1 MTTTSAATAPVRDPE
16 LPGLLLR
23 TERDVL
29 LPLLR
34 ATPESAF
41 GFRTACPGWTV
52 RDVLAHCAAA
62 LTRVVEDRLEEGVFS
77 PESNERDIAERAG
90 LPLAALLDELER
102 GMTGAGPVIA
112 AAGGKLDGVA
122 LGEWVHAG
130 DVREAWGLDG
140 AYAGRG
146 LGYALGLLEGVAY
159 RKEMPQIIAEVKGA
173 EGVDGEKLD
182 GWSVP
187 RSLGVPP
194 ENGRPA
200 GRYHGDGPTL
210 IRLYANRPLV
220 GTRYELHGVREGDLH
235 LFDRP
240 PKLDG

>member
-1 MTTTSAATAPVRDPE
+1 MTTMASSAPVRDPE

-23 TERDVL
+23 TERDDL

-34 ATPESAF
+34 ATPESAYDL
-41 GFRTACPGWTV
+41 RTACPGWTV
-52 RDVLAHCAAA
+52 RHVLAHCAAA
-62 LTRVVEDRLEEGVFS
+62 LTRVVEDRLEDGVFS

-102 GMTGAGPVIA
+102 GMTEAGPVIA
-112 AAGGKLDGVA
+112 AAGGKLDGIA

-146 LGYALGLLEGVAY
+146 LPYALGLLEGSAY
-159 RKEMPQIIAEVKGA
+159 AKEMPRIVAEVGGGGA
-173 EGVDGEKLD
+173 
-182 GWSVP
+182 P
-187 RSLGVPP
+187 RQLGVPSP
-194 ENGRPA
+194 DGLPA
-200 GRYHGDGPTL
+200 GRYRGDGPTL
-210 IRLYANRPLV
+210 VRLYANRPLV

-240 PKLDG
+240 PKPDGR

>member
-1 MTTTSAATAPVRDPE
+1 MTTMDSAAPVRDPE

-23 TERDVL
+23 TERDEL

-34 ATPESAF
+34 ATPESAYDL
-41 GFRTACPGWTV
+41 RTACPGWTV
-52 RDVLAHCAAA
+52 RHVLAHCAAA
-62 LTRVVEDRLEEGVFS
+62 LTRVVEDRLEDGVFS

-102 GMTGAGPVIA
+102 GMTEAGPVIA

-146 LGYALGLLEGVAY
+146 LPYALGLLEGSAY
-159 RKEMPQIIAEVKGA
+159 RKEMPRIFADV
-173 EGVDGEKLD
+173 EGEGE
-182 GWSVP
+182 GWGVP
-187 RSLGVPP
+187 RPLGVPAP
-194 ENGRPA
+194 DGRPA

-240 PKLDG
+240 PKPDGR

>member
-1 MTTTSAATAPVRDPE
+1 MTTTASNPAAPVRDPE

-23 TERDVL
+23 TERDAF

-34 ATPESAF
+34 ATPEAAYDL
-41 GFRTACPGWTV
+41 RTACPGWAV
-52 RDVLAHCAAA
+52 RHVLAHCAAA
-62 LTRVVEDRLEEGVFS
+62 LTRVVEDRLEKGVFS
-77 PESNERDIAERAG
+77 PESNERDIAERAE

-102 GMTGAGPVIA
+102 GMTEAGPVIA

-140 AYAGRG
+140 AYAGHG
-146 LGYALGLLEGVAY
+146 LAYALGLLEGVAY
-159 RKEMPQIIAEVKGA
+159 RKEMPQVVADVES
-173 EGVDGEKLD
+173 EGWG
-182 GWSVP
+182 GP
-187 RSLGVPP
+187 RPLGVPSP
-194 ENGRPA
+194 EGRPA
-200 GRYHGDGPTL
+200 GRYRGDGPTL

-240 PKLDG
+240 PKPAD

>member
-1 MTTTSAATAPVRDPE
+1 MTSAPVRDPE

-23 TERDVL
+23 TERDVF

-34 ATPESAF
+34 ATPESAYAL
-41 GFRTACPGWTV
+41 RTACPGWTV
-52 RDVLAHCAAA
+52 RHVLAHCAAA

-77 PESNERDIAERAG
+77 PESNERDIEERDG
-90 LPLAALLDELER
+90 LPLPALLDELER
-102 GMTGAGPVIA
+102 GMTEAGPVIA

-146 LGYALGLLEGVAY
+146 LAYALGLLEGVAY
-159 RKEMPQIIAEVKGA
+159 RKEMPQIVADVDLDVDLEGWGA
-173 EGVDGEKLD
+173 
-182 GWSVP
+182 P
-187 RSLGVPP
+187 RPLGVPSP
-194 ENGRPA
+194 EGRPA

-210 IRLYANRPLV
+210 TRLYANRPLV
-220 GTRYELHGVREGDLH
+220 GTWYELHGVREGDLH

-240 PKLDG
+240 PKLED

>member
-1 MTTTSAATAPVRDPE
+1 MTSAPVRDPE

-23 TERDVL
+23 TERDVF

-34 ATPESAF
+34 ATPESAYAL
-41 GFRTACPGWTV
+41 RTACPGWTV

-62 LTRVVEDRLEEGVFS
+62 LTRVVEDRLEKGVFS
-77 PESNERDIAERAG
+77 PESNERDIEERAG
-90 LPLAALLDELER
+90 LPLPALLDELER
-102 GMTGAGPVIA
+102 GMTEAGPVIA

-146 LGYALGLLEGVAY
+146 LAYALGLLEGVAY
-159 RKEMPQIIAEVKGA
+159 RKEMPRIVADVEGDGA
-173 EGVDGEKLD
+173 
-182 GWSVP
+182 GWGAP
-187 RSLGVPP
+187 RPLGVPSP
-194 ENGRPA
+194 EGRPA

-220 GTRYELHGVREGDLH
+220 GTRYELHGVHEGDLH

-240 PKLDG
+240 PKLDD

>member
-1 MTTTSAATAPVRDPE
+1 MTSAPVRDPE

-23 TERDVL
+23 TERDVF

-34 ATPESAF
+34 ATPESAYAL
-41 GFRTACPGWTV
+41 RTACPGWTV
-52 RDVLAHCAAA
+52 RHVLAHCAAA
-62 LTRVVEDRLEEGVFS
+62 LTRVVEDRLEKGVFS
-77 PESNERDIAERAG
+77 PESNERDIVERDG
-90 LPLAALLDELER
+90 LPLPALLDELER
-102 GMTGAGPVIA
+102 GMTEAGPVIA

-146 LGYALGLLEGVAY
+146 LAYALGLLEGVAY
-159 RKEMPQIIAEVKGA
+159 RKEMPQIVADVDLDVELEGWGA
-173 EGVDGEKLD
+173 
-182 GWSVP
+182 P
-187 RSLGVPP
+187 RPLGVPAP
-194 ENGRPA
+194 EGRPA

-240 PKLDG
+240 PKLED

>member
-1 MTTTSAATAPVRDPE
+1 MTSAPVRDPE

-23 TERDVL
+23 TERDAF

-34 ATPESAF
+34 ATPESAYAL
-41 GFRTACPGWTV
+41 RTACPGWTV
-52 RDVLAHCAAA
+52 RHVLAHCAAA
-62 LTRVVEDRLEEGVFS
+62 LTRVVEDRLEKGVFS
-77 PESNERDIAERAG
+77 PESNERDIEERDG
-90 LPLAALLDELER
+90 LPLPALLDELER
-102 GMTGAGPVIA
+102 GMTEAGPLIA

-146 LGYALGLLEGVAY
+146 LAYALGLLEGVAY
-159 RKEMPQIIAEVKGA
+159 RKEMPQIVADVDLDVELEGWGA
-173 EGVDGEKLD
+173 
-182 GWSVP
+182 P
-187 RSLGVPP
+187 RPLGVPAP
-194 ENGRPA
+194 EGRPA

-240 PKLDG
+240 PKLED

>member
-1 MTTTSAATAPVRDPE
+1 MTSAPVRDPE

-23 TERDVL
+23 TERDVF

-34 ATPESAF
+34 ATPESAYAL
-41 GFRTACPGWTV
+41 RTACPGWTV
-52 RDVLAHCAAA
+52 RHVLAHCAAA
-62 LTRVVEDRLEEGVFS
+62 LTRVVEDRLEKGVFS
-77 PESNERDIAERAG
+77 PESNERDIEERDG
-90 LPLAALLDELER
+90 LPLPALLDELER
-102 GMTGAGPVIA
+102 GMTEAGPVIA

-146 LGYALGLLEGVAY
+146 LAYALGLLEGVAY
-159 RKEMPQIIAEVKGA
+159 RKEMPQIVADVDLDVDL
-173 EGVDGEKLD
+173 EGWG
-182 GWSVP
+182 GP
-187 RSLGVPP
+187 RPLGVPLS
-194 ENGRPA
+194 EGRPA
-200 GRYHGDGPTL
+200 GRYRGDGPTL

-240 PKLDG
+240 PKLED

>member
-1 MTTTSAATAPVRDPE
+1 MTSAPVRDLE

-23 TERDVL
+23 TERDVF

-34 ATPESAF
+34 ATPESAYAL
-41 GFRTACPGWTV
+41 RTACPGWTV
-52 RDVLAHCAAA
+52 RHVLAHCAAA
-62 LTRVVEDRLEEGVFS
+62 LTRVVEDRLEKGVFS
-77 PESNERDIAERAG
+77 PESNERDIEERAE
-90 LPLAALLDELER
+90 LPLPALLDELER
-102 GMTGAGPVIA
+102 GMTEAGPVIA

-146 LGYALGLLEGVAY
+146 LAYALGLLEGVAY
-159 RKEMPQIIAEVKGA
+159 RKEMPQIVADVDLEGWGA
-173 EGVDGEKLD
+173 
-182 GWSVP
+182 P
-187 RSLGVPP
+187 RPLGVPSP
-194 ENGRPA
+194 EGRPA

-220 GTRYELHGVREGDLH
+220 GTRYELHGVHEGDLH

-240 PKLDG
+240 PKLED

>member
-1 MTTTSAATAPVRDPE
+1 MTTTASTPAAPVRDPE

-41 GFRTACPGWTV
+41 ALRTACPGWTV
-52 RDVLAHCAAA
+52 RHVLAHCAAA
-62 LTRVVEDRLEEGVFS
+62 LTRVVEGRLEKGVFS
-77 PESNERDIAERAG
+77 PESNERDIDERAE
-90 LPLAALLDELER
+90 LPLPALLDELER
-102 GMTGAGPVIA
+102 GMTEAGPVIA

-146 LGYALGLLEGVAY
+146 LAYALGLLEGVAY
-159 RKEMPQIIAEVKGA
+159 RKEMPQIVADVESQ
-173 EGVDGEKLD
+173 
-182 GWSVP
+182 GWGGP
-187 RSLGVPP
+187 RPIGLPSSD
-194 ENGRPA
+194 GRPV
-200 GRYHGDGPTL
+200 GRYRGDGPTL

-220 GTRYELHGVREGDLH
+220 GTRYELHGVQEGDLH

>member
-1 MTTTSAATAPVRDPE
+1 MTTTAATPAAPVRDPE

-23 TERDVL
+23 TERDAFV
-29 LPLLR
+29 PLLR
-34 ATPESAF
+34 AAPEAAF
-41 GFRTACPGWTV
+41 ALRTACPGWTV
-52 RDVLAHCAAA
+52 RHVLAHCAAA

-77 PESNERDIAERAG
+77 PESNERDIEERAE
-90 LPLAALLDELER
+90 LPLAALLDELEH
-102 GMTGAGPVIA
+102 GMTEAGPVIA

-146 LGYALGLLEGVAY
+146 LAYALGLLEGVAY
-159 RKEMPQIIAEVKGA
+159 GKEMPRIVAEVT
-173 EGVDGEKLD
+173 GVGTDLSAWKA
-182 GWSVP
+182 P
-187 RSLGVPP
+187 RPLGVPSP
-194 ENGRPA
+194 GGRSA
-200 GRYHGDGPTL
+200 GRYRGDGPTL

-220 GTRYELHGVREGDLH
+220 GTRYELHGVREGDLR

>member
-1 MTTTSAATAPVRDPE
+1 MTSAPVRDPE

-23 TERDVL
+23 TERDVF

-34 ATPESAF
+34 ATPEPAYAL
-41 GFRTACPGWTV
+41 RTACPGWTV

-62 LTRVVEDRLEEGVFS
+62 LTRVVEDRLEKGVFS
-77 PESNERDIAERAG
+77 PESNERDIEERAG
-90 LPLAALLDELER
+90 LPLPALLDELER
-102 GMTGAGPVIA
+102 GMTEAGPVIA

-146 LGYALGLLEGVAY
+146 LPYALGLLEGVAY
-159 RKEMPQIIAEVKGA
+159 RKEMPQIVADVDLDVDLEGWGA
-173 EGVDGEKLD
+173 
-182 GWSVP
+182 P
-187 RSLGVPP
+187 RPLGVPSP
-194 ENGRPA
+194 EGRPA

-220 GTRYELHGVREGDLH
+220 GTRYELHGVREGDLR

>member
-1 MTTTSAATAPVRDPE
+1 MTTTASAPAAPVRDPE

-23 TERDVL
+23 TERDVF

-34 ATPESAF
+34 ATPEPAYAL
-41 GFRTACPGWTV
+41 RTACPGWTV
-52 RDVLAHCAAA
+52 RHVLAHCAAA
-62 LTRVVEDRLEEGVFS
+62 LTRVVEDRLEKGVFS

-102 GMTGAGPVIA
+102 GMTEAGPVIA
-112 AAGGKLDGVA
+112 AGGGKLDGVA

-159 RKEMPQIIAEVKGA
+159 RKELPRIVAGVAG
-173 EGVDGEKLD
+173 EGPP
-182 GWSVP
+182 GWKAP
-187 RSLGVPP
+187 RPIGVPSP
-194 ENGRPA
+194 EGRPA
-200 GRYHGDGPTL
+200 GRYQGDGPTL
-210 IRLYANRPLV
+210 IRLYAGRPLV
-220 GTRYELHGVREGDLH
+220 GTRYELHGVREDELR
-235 LFDRP
+235 LFDQP

>member
-1 MTTTSAATAPVRDPE
+1 MTSAPIRDPE

-23 TERDVL
+23 TERDAF

-34 ATPESAF
+34 ATPEPAYDL
-41 GFRTACPGWTV
+41 RTACPGWTV
-52 RDVLAHCAAA
+52 RHVLAHCAAA
-62 LTRVVEDRLEEGVFS
+62 LTRVVEDRLEKGVFS
-77 PESNERDIAERAG
+77 PESNERDIEERAG
-90 LPLAALLDELER
+90 LPLPALLDELER
-102 GMTGAGPVIA
+102 GMTEAGPVIA

-146 LGYALGLLEGVAY
+146 LAYALGLLEGVAY
-159 RKEMPQIIAEVKGA
+159 RKEMPQIVADVDLDVDLEGWGA
-173 EGVDGEKLD
+173 
-182 GWSVP
+182 P
-187 RSLGVPP
+187 RPLGVPSP
-194 ENGRPA
+194 EGRPA

-220 GTRYELHGVREGDLH
+220 GTRYELHGVREGDLR

-240 PKLDG
+240 PRLED

>member
-1 MTTTSAATAPVRDPE
+1 MTSAPVRDPE

-23 TERDVL
+23 TERDVF

-34 ATPESAF
+34 ATPEPAYAL
-41 GFRTACPGWTV
+41 RTACPGWTV
-52 RDVLAHCAAA
+52 RHVLAHCAAA
-62 LTRVVEDRLEEGVFS
+62 LTRVVEDRLEKGVFS
-77 PESNERDIAERAG
+77 PESNERDIEERDG
-90 LPLAALLDELER
+90 LPLPALLDELER
-102 GMTGAGPVIA
+102 GMTEAGPVIA

-146 LGYALGLLEGVAY
+146 LAYALGLLEGVAY
-159 RKEMPQIIAEVKGA
+159 RKEMPQIVADVDLDVELEGWGA
-173 EGVDGEKLD
+173 
-182 GWSVP
+182 P
-187 RSLGVPP
+187 RPLGVPAP
-194 ENGRPA
+194 DGRPA

-220 GTRYELHGVREGDLH
+220 GTRYELHGVHEADLR

-240 PKLDG
+240 PKLED

>member
-1 MTTTSAATAPVRDPE
+1 MTSAPVRDPE

-23 TERDVL
+23 TERDAL

-34 ATPESAF
+34 ATPESAYDL
-41 GFRTACPGWTV
+41 RTACPGWTV

-62 LTRVVEDRLEEGVFS
+62 LTRVVQDRLEQGVFS
-77 PESNERDIAERAG
+77 PESNERDIEERAG
-90 LPLAALLDELER
+90 LPLPVLLDELER
-102 GMTGAGPVIA
+102 GMTEAGPVIA

-146 LGYALGLLEGVAY
+146 LPYALGLLEGVAY
-159 RKEMPQIIAEVKGA
+159 RKEMPRTVAEVAGVEL
-173 EGVDGEKLD
+173 EGWDA
-182 GWSVP
+182 P
-187 RSLGVPP
+187 RPIGVPSP
-194 ENGRPA
+194 GGRPP
-200 GRYHGDGPTL
+200 GRFRGDAPTL

-220 GTRYELHGVREGDLH
+220 GTRYELHGVREGDLR
-235 LFDRP
+235 LFDQP
-240 PKLDG
+240 PKLDD

>member
-1 MTTTSAATAPVRDPE
+1 MTSAPVRDPE

-23 TERDVL
+23 TERDVF

-34 ATPESAF
+34 ATPEPAYDL
-41 GFRTACPGWTV
+41 RTACPGWTV
-52 RDVLAHCAAA
+52 RHVLAHCAAA
-62 LTRVVEDRLEEGVFS
+62 LTRVVEDRLEKGVFS
-77 PESNERDIAERAG
+77 PESNERDIEERAG

-102 GMTGAGPVIA
+102 GMTEAGPVIA

-146 LGYALGLLEGVAY
+146 LPYALCLLEGVAY
-159 RKEMPQIIAEVKGA
+159 RKEMPQIVADVDLDVDQEGWGA
-173 EGVDGEKLD
+173 
-182 GWSVP
+182 P
-187 RSLGVPP
+187 RPIGVPSP
-194 ENGRPA
+194 EGRPA

-240 PKLDG
+240 PKPED

>member
-23 TERDVL
+23 TERDVF
-29 LPLLR
+29 LPQLR

-41 GFRTACPGWTV
+41 GLRTACPGWTV

-90 LPLAALLDELER
+90 LPLPALLDELER

-130 DVREAWGLDG
+130 DVREAWGLEG
-140 AYAGRG
+140 AYAGSG

-159 RKEMPQIIAEVKGA
+159 RKEMPQIVADV
-173 EGVDGEKLD
+173 EGE
-182 GWSVP
+182 
-187 RSLGVPP
+187 
-194 ENGRPA
+194 GRPA
-200 GRYHGDGPTL
+200 WGEPRPLGVRSPEDRSVGRYRGDGPTL